1 VSDYSALASATPAAL
16 AAHLLSLGDN
26 DTRQS
31 WIARL
36 FDDME
41 ETGEHESL
49 GNLAWACNDIAL
61 LLNRGHQP
69 EEIRKCPYRGYVAGP
84 DDGPAPPPEVTR
96 PDRTA
101 PGYVPPFGFVVGA
114 DGELQ
119 PELEP
124 FTPEELD
131 RARARWDLAA
141 RREQMDLPELTP
153 EQLDALLDGEE
164 VESEEEEAGGAEDSE
179 PRLWPAGD
187 GSIAHMLRTPP
198 PELTWFCRD
207 RLLSNRAHL
216 LVGIG
221 GSSKTRA
228 LIQLA
233 MAAVTGRL
241 AWAWEIERTGSAVL
255 ILAEDTQEGFHR
267 TLAAILEHGS
277 FSHQERALLAERLH
291 VFPLAGQDTKLLAL
305 QPGGVLV
312 ETSHFTGLVERCKRI
327 PDLAFIGLDPAL
339 GLTEGDENSQT
350 HQRRLGSLC
359 DRLAIES
366 RAAVVLVAHAAKAL
380 QSAEEVGSHS
390 SRGGGAITDAVRAE
404 FTLRTMTA
412 PEARDAGIT
421 DLEER
426 KAHVQLVATKGNELS
441 PAAFVPVWLKRG
453 PGGVLAQVKLEQA
466 GDRGG
471 IGRREA
477 QALAILKELAAVSTP
492 AMREWRAACQ
502 EAGLLHGENERAHER
517 AMERIRDR
525 LRDASLIAPGM
536 TRGIWLPTHD
546 DE

>member
-1 VSDYSALASATPAAL
+1 MTDYSALAAATPAAL

-26 DTRQS
+26 DTMQA
-31 WIARL
+31 WIEQVFA
-36 FDDME
+36 DME

-49 GNLAWACNDIAL
+49 GKLAWACNDIAL

-69 EEIRKCPYRGYVAGP
+69 EEIRKCPYRGFVAGL
-84 DDGPAPPPEVTR
+84 DDEPIPELPTR
-96 PDRTA
+96 HSRLS

-114 DGELQ
+114 DGGL
-119 PELEP
+119 
-124 FTPEELD
+124 
-131 RARARWDLAA
+131 
-141 RREQMDLPELTP
+141 LPEQEPDETP
-153 EQLDALLDGEE
+153 RGQTGGEDGE
-164 VESEEEEAGGAEDSE
+164 
-179 PRLWPAGD
+179 PCLWPAGD

-366 RAAVVLVAHAAKAL
+366 AAAVVLVAHAAKAL

-412 PEARDAGIT
+412 PEARAAGIT

-426 KAHVQLVATKGNELS
+426 KAHVQLVATKGNELP
-441 PAAFVPVWLKRG
+441 PAAFVPIWLKRG
-453 PGGVLAQVKLEQA
+453 NGGVLAQVELEQA

-492 AMREWRAACQ
+492 AMREWRTACQ

>member
-1 VSDYSALASATPAAL
+1 MMGCADFFAPRP
-16 AAHLLSLGDN
+16 N
-26 DTRQS
+26 
-31 WIARL
+31 RL
-36 FDDME
+36 
-41 ETGEHESL
+41 
-49 GNLAWACNDIAL
+49 
-61 LLNRGHQP
+61 
-69 EEIRKCPYRGYVAGP
+69 
-84 DDGPAPPPEVTR
+84 
-96 PDRTA
+96 A
-101 PGYVPPFGFVVGA
+101 PGYVAPFGFVVA
-114 DGELQ
+114 HDGSLK
-119 PELEP
+119 PECKP
-124 FTPEELD
+124 FTPEELS
-131 RARARWDLAA
+131 RARLRWDLAA
-141 RREQMDLPELTP
+141 RRQRMDLPALTP
-153 EQLDALLDGEE
+153 EQLDAMIDGEGLGQE
-164 VESEEEEAGGAEDSE
+164 VEEAPQE
-179 PRLWPAGD
+179 PHLWPAGD

-267 TLAAILEHGS
+267 TLAAILEHGG
-277 FSHQERALLAERLH
+277 FSRQERAMLAERLH

-366 RAAVVLVAHAAKAL
+366 GAAVVLVAHAAKAL

-412 PEARDAGIT
+412 PEARAAGIA

-453 PGGVLAQVKLEQA
+453 PGGVLAQVELVQDS
-466 GDRGG
+466 DRGG

-477 QALAILKELAAVSTP
+477 QALEILAGLAAVSTP
-492 AMREWRAACQ
+492 ALKDWRSACQ
-502 EAGLLHGENERAHER
+502 EAGLLTGDNERNRER
-517 AMERIRDR
+517 CMERIRDN
-525 LRDASLIAPGM
+525 LRDAGLIVPGM
-536 TRGIWLPTHD
+536 GRGVWLPA
-546 DE
+546 ENEQ

>member
-1 VSDYSALASATPAAL
+1 
-16 AAHLLSLGDN
+16 
-26 DTRQS
+26 
-31 WIARL
+31 
-36 FDDME
+36 
-41 ETGEHESL
+41 
-49 GNLAWACNDIAL
+49 
-61 LLNRGHQP
+61 
-69 EEIRKCPYRGYVAGP
+69 
-84 DDGPAPPPEVTR
+84 VTR

-241 AWAWEIERTGSAVL
+241 AWAWESSA
-255 ILAEDTQEGFHR
+255 
-267 TLAAILEHGS
+267 
-277 FSHQERALLAERLH
+277 
-291 VFPLAGQDTKLLAL
+291 
-305 QPGGVLV
+305 
-312 ETSHFTGLVERCKRI
+312 
-327 PDLAFIGLDPAL
+327 
-339 GLTEGDENSQT
+339 
-350 HQRRLGSLC
+350 
-359 DRLAIES
+359 
-366 RAAVVLVAHAAKAL
+366 
-380 QSAEEVGSHS
+380 
-390 SRGGGAITDAVRAE
+390 
-404 FTLRTMTA
+404 
-412 PEARDAGIT
+412 
-421 DLEER
+421 
-426 KAHVQLVATKGNELS
+426 
-441 PAAFVPVWLKRG
+441 PAAP
-453 PGGVLAQVKLEQA
+453 
-466 GDRGG
+466 
-471 IGRREA
+471 
-477 QALAILKELAAVSTP
+477 
-492 AMREWRAACQ
+492 C
-502 EAGLLHGENERAHER
+502 
-517 AMERIRDR
+517 
-525 LRDASLIAPGM
+525 
-536 TRGIWLPTHD
+536 
-546 DE
+546 

>member
-1 VSDYSALASATPAAL
+1 MSDYSALATATPSTL

-26 DTRQS
+26 DTRQA
-31 WIARL
+31 WIDQVFSDA
-36 FDDME
+36 E
-41 ETGEHESL
+41 ETGEHETL
-49 GNLAWACNDIAL
+49 GTLAWACSDVAAL
-61 LLNRGHQP
+61 LSRGWEP
-69 EEIRKCPYRGYVAGP
+69 EQIFHDPCRGFVGL
-84 DDGPAPPPEVTR
+84 DDGPPPPLPPPTR
-96 PDRTA
+96 PDRPDRLA
-101 PGYVPPFGFVVGA
+101 PDYAPPFGFVVGA
-114 DGELQ
+114 DGEL
-119 PELEP
+119 
-124 FTPEELD
+124 
-131 RARARWDLAA
+131 
-141 RREQMDLPELTP
+141 LPEQEPDETP
-153 EQLDALLDGEE
+153 CGQTEGEDG
-164 VESEEEEAGGAEDSE
+164 E

-233 MAAVTGRL
+233 IAAVTGRL
-241 AWAWEIERTGSAVL
+241 AWAWEIVRTGSAVL
-255 ILAEDTQEGFHR
+255 ILAEDTREGFHR
-267 TLAAILEHGS
+267 TLAAILEHGN

-366 RAAVVLVAHAAKAL
+366 GAAVVLVAHAAKAL

-412 PEARDAGIT
+412 PEARAAGIT

-426 KAHVQLVATKGNELS
+426 KAHVQLVATKGNELPS
-441 PAAFVPVWLKRG
+441 AAFVPVWLKRG
-453 PGGVLAQVKLEQA
+453 NGGVLAQVELVP
-466 GDRGG
+466 GG
-471 IGRREA
+471 GPSGREA
-477 QALAILKELAAVSTP
+477 QALEILAGLAAVSTP
-492 AMREWRAACQ
+492 ALKEWRAACQ
-502 EAGLLHGENERAHER
+502 EAGLLTGDNERNRER
-517 AMERIRDR
+517 CMERIRDN
-525 LRDASLIAPGM
+525 LRDAGLIVPGM
-536 TRGIWLPTHD
+536 GRGVWLPT
-546 DE
+546 ESEQ